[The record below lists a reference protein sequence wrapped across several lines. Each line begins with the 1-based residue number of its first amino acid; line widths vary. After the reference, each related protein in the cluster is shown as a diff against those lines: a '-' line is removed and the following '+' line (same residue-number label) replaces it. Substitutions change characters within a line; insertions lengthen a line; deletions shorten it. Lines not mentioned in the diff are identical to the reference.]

1 METNEEETLAVQIR
15 IPKSEMDELCANTL
29 TDMRSQAIMI
39 AVRTYNRDAKKASL

>member
-29 TDMRSQAIMI
+29 TDTRSQAIMI
-39 AVRTYNRDAKKASL
+39 AVRTYNKAKKASL